1 MQAAISCDS
10 VRTHASPSHTTLG
23 SYTGNPNLIA
33 GCLAPSTGSIAYV
46 TGMPGHGKVQVKER
60 VRIGGPGRQLL
71 RSSPR

>member
-1 MQAAISCDS
+1 VDRNAGVCGCTAYWMTGIRLCKHLISYFPKDLRLRY
-10 VRTHASPSHTTLG
+10 VTP
-23 SYTGNPNLIA
+23 P
-33 GCLAPSTGSIAYV
+33 V